1 MKAIELISTLVI
13 IIYAVFYWRLERAYY
28 KRIYLIPFSK
38 DTVETIF
45 RNYCDKE
52 GNLYLDLRGDKLLC
66 SGDYR
71 DSCTFCL
78 RLYDEGQKT
87 RAVFSEDGVI
97 SNNRYKHFYFIKVN
111 KVFEN
116 LGAEEIT
123 ET

>member
-1 MKAIELISTLVI
+1 MKALELIAALALIV
-13 IIYAVFYWRLERAYY
+13 YAVLYWRQERAYY
-28 KRIYLIPFSK
+28 TRIYLIPLSK

-45 RNYCDKE
+45 HNYCDKE
-52 GNLYLDLRGDKLLC
+52 RNLYLDLRGDKLIV

-71 DSCTFCL
+71 IGCSFCL

-87 RAVFSEDGVI
+87 RAILSEDGVI
-97 SNNRYKHFYFIKVN
+97 SGNKGKFYYFTMVN

-123 ET
+123 GA

>member
-1 MKAIELISTLVI
+1 MKALELIATLALI
-13 IIYAVFYWRLERAYY
+13 LYAVFYWRQERAYFT
-28 KRIYLIPFSK
+28 RIYLIPLSK

-45 RNYCDKE
+45 HNYCDKE
-52 GNLYLDLRGDKLLC
+52 RNLYLDLRGDKLLC

-97 SNNRYKHFYFIKVN
+97 SNTRHKYFYFTEVI

>member
-1 MKAIELISTLVI
+1 MKALELIASLALI
-13 IIYAVFYWRLERAYY
+13 MYAVFYWRQERAYFT
-28 KRIYLIPFSK
+28 RIYLISLSK

-45 RNYCDKE
+45 HNYCDKE
-52 GNLYLDLRGDKLLC
+52 RNLYLDLRGDKLLC

-87 RAVFSEDGVI
+87 RAVFSEDGVF

-123 ET
+123 GA